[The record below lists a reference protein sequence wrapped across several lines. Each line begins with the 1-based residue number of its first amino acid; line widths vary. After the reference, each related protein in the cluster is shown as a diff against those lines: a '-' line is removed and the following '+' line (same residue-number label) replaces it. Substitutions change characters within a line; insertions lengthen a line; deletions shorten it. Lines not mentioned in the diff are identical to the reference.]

1 MSNFDFLKNFN
12 KELYEIGLRLED
24 DVVNS
29 PRAVTA
35 DATQF
40 LEILVKDMYKQ
51 SNHKLERN
59 LISFYKKIDFL
70 YRQGVITYIYKN
82 KLQDAYNLRNRIHN
96 NITDDEEEK
105 LALDLH
111 QRLFYIS
118 KKYFQDFAD
127 DKKFFT
133 IPEYKKPEFLD
144 VRFDDCIICGS
155 ENSQSLSNIC
165 GVCNKKIEQA
175 NFILFFK
182 NKMGDSDFTRQNLI
196 ESGLSE
202 SESISLLMDLSKENI
217 VINNGSS
224 YIFNEDNFDLFINDI
239 NEYVEISS
247 LITKFYRNE
256 INAKDVK
263 ITEEYYKGSNGQKP
277 YKEFYRL
284 VNEKSQKDFENDL
297 LKFEN
302 ISKSKRINAFDDL
315 SIQNWFFKQK
325 TEFANGK
332 MNDAFILYNELLI
345 KEFFKL
351 KRKGYTDSRIFNEL
365 DLSQETYDFWQKEFM
380 GKDFLKKTNEINK
393 EIIISKVRNNKSLN
407 EALRTAGVSEEEFE
421 KLYLI
426 SKNLNDNFYKTFD
439 REYTQKRQK
448 LFVKHLRNNNFTSAV
463 RLTKITKSIFLKWY
477 REGEVEYSDFYL
489 RTTKILMNRYL
500 MLRKNGWDK
509 TKILKHLGIP
519 TQIFQSWSNHDDLDL
534 FCDFHKRN
542 NELTENLIKRGRV
555 INALKE
561 GKSKDEAILDAGL
574 TPKEFLE
581 IYNTSKLEK
590 TDFHIRF
597 DEEYV
602 ENRKREF
609 IKLIKTNDFYNAI
622 EKCEISQTD
631 FNKWYLIDQ
640 DNYISNLNSTDFYIS
655 TTKQLMKYY
664 LKARR
669 DGKNKPD
676 AAKSVGLSNIIINKW
691 LTHTELYLFN
701 DFAIKENQLTID
713 LIVNGF
719 ENDKSKSE
727 VSQIYDIP
735 LNVIDDYIERGKSGF
750 EQYEEISKAYEN
762 GIIPKQLKI
771 FLNDFENR
779 PFNKALKSSKL
790 TKEEL
795 NHFYNRGKSGDDEF
809 RDFYNEFFALKKS
822 LYVSNI
828 MDKKTNKIALKNSY
842 LTKAE
847 FDNVKEELEKEILEK
862 RMLIVED
869 ELFNHKTSGL
879 KVSKKIG
886 ISINE
891 FYDWYFRGKNGEEIF
906 RDFYWVVTM
915 TLIVPRVITIR
926 KALDIGIPRT
936 WIFKKLK
943 KDIGPKDFKIWMDR
957 DIISMDFG
965 EIIDLRENYGDDS
978 VFINEFINVKEILTG
993 NDEKSSLSDRNSQM
1007 RIINF
1012 TDDGE
1017 NRADDVVV
1025 GH

>member
-51 SNHKLERN
+51 SKHKLERN

-82 KLQDAYNLRNRIHN
+82 KLQEAYNLRNKIHN

-105 LALDLH
+105 LAFDLH

-118 KKYFQDFAD
+118 KKYFQDFCD

-133 IPEYKKPEFLD
+133 IPEYKKPEFFD

-155 ENSQSLSNIC
+155 ENSQVLSNIC
-165 GVCNKKIEQA
+165 EKCNKKIEQG
-175 NFILFFK
+175 NFILIFK
-182 NKMGDSDFTRQNLI
+182 NNLGKNDFTRQDLI
-196 ESGLSE
+196 RSGLSE
-202 SESISLLMDLSKENI
+202 SESIALLMDLSKENI
-217 VINNGSS
+217 LINNGDS
-224 YIFNEDNFDLFINDI
+224 YIFNEDNLELFLDDI

-263 ITEEYYKGSNGQKP
+263 TTEEYYKGSNGQKP
-277 YKEFYRL
+277 YREFYRL
-284 VNEKSQKDFENDL
+284 VNEKSQKDFEKDL

-302 ISKSKRINAFDDL
+302 ISKSRRINAFDDL

-325 TEFANGK
+325 TEFTNGK

-345 KEFFKL
+345 KDFFKL
-351 KRKGYTDSRIFNEL
+351 KRRGYTDSRIFNEL
-365 DLSQETYDFWQKEFM
+365 ELSQDIYDFWQKEFM
-380 GKDFLKKTNEINK
+380 GKDFLKKTNEIKK

-407 EALRTAGVSEEEFE
+407 EALRSAGVSEEDFE

-426 SKNLNDNFYKTFD
+426 SKNLNDNFYKTFN

-448 LFVKHLRNNNFTSAV
+448 LFVKHLRNSNLASAI
-463 RLTKITKSIFLKWY
+463 RLTKITKSIFLRWY
-477 REGEVEYSDFYL
+477 RESEFEYSDFYL

-500 MLRKNGWDK
+500 MFRKNGWDK

-519 TQIFQSWSNHDDLDL
+519 IQVFQSWSNHDDLEL
-534 FCDFHKRN
+534 FSDFQNKN
-542 NELTENLIKRGRV
+542 NELTENLIKRGKV

-581 IYNTSKLEK
+581 IYNTSKIEK

-597 DEEYV
+597 DEEYI

-609 IKLIKTNDFYNAI
+609 VRLIKTNDFYNAI

-640 DNYISNLNSTDFYIS
+640 DNYISNLNSTDFYMS
-655 TTKQLMKYY
+655 TTKQLMKNY
-664 LKARR
+664 LKARQ

-676 AAKSVGLSNIIINKW
+676 AARSVGLSNIIINKW
-691 LTHTELYLFN
+691 LNHTELNLYN

-713 LIVNGF
+713 LIVKGF
-719 ENDKSKSE
+719 ESDKSKSE

-735 LNVIDDYIERGKSGF
+735 INIIDEYIEKGKSGF
-750 EQYEEISKAYEN
+750 EKYEDISDAYEK
-762 GIIPKQLKI
+762 GIIPKQLKV

-790 TKEEL
+790 TKDEL
-795 NHFYNRGKSGDDEF
+795 NHFYNRGKSGDEEF
-809 RDFYNEFFALKKS
+809 KDFYNDFLALKKS

-828 MDKKTNKIALKNSY
+828 LSKKTHKIALKNSY

-847 FDNVKEELEKEILEK
+847 FNNEKEELEFEILKK
-862 RMLIVED
+862 RMNIVAD
-869 ELFNHKTSGL
+869 ELLNSKATGL
-879 KVSKKIG
+879 KISKKIG

-891 FYDWYFRGKNGEEIF
+891 FYDWYFRGKNGDEMFHE
-906 RDFYWVVTM
+906 FYL
-915 TLIVPRVITIR
+915 LINTALILPRIITVR
-926 KALDIGIPRT
+926 KALEIGIPKK
-936 WIFKKLK
+936 WVFKKLK
-943 KDIGPKDFKIWMDR
+943 KEIGPKDFKIWMDK
-957 DIISMDFG
+957 DIVNDDFV
-965 EIIDLRENYGDDS
+965 EIMELCEEDDDKPG
-978 VFINEFINVKEILTG
+978 FLKKFLNVKKVALDVDGE
-993 NDEKSSLSDRNSQM
+993 SSYLDRDPQM
-1007 RIINF
+1007 TIINF
-1012 TDDGE
+1012 TNGGE
-1017 NRADDVVV
+1017 SSGDKVVV